1 MQALPL
7 KPLKPLKPL
16 PDKGIC
22 VDALI
27 HNRIQRLFKTF
38 TTMTHWQELS
48 KEVTLYIYISVV

>member
-7 KPLKPLKPL
+7 KPP
-16 PDKGIC
+16 PDKGMC

-38 TTMTHWQELS
+38 TTMTLWQELS
-48 KEVTLYIYISVV
+48 KQVTLSIYISVVW